1 MSLNFYLIRKICECG
16 CTEKFHLGQ
25 STAGNEF
32 LFHADTTW
40 CPAMRYT
47 MWTNR
52 IIGWLE
58 TGGRIEAEW
67 VTVFV
72 FDASPGFQPTNEY
85 GYPFSYPKLLERI
98 QAESAETRRIEAEHD
113 EAGRAWMIGEFF

>member
-1 MSLNFYLIRKICECG
+1 MSNNFHLVRKICECG

-25 STAGNEF
+25 SAAGNEF
-32 LFHADTTW
+32 LFHADTIW
-40 CPAMRYT
+40 NPALRYT

-58 TGGRIEAEW
+58 TGAKI
-67 VTVFV
+67 V
-72 FDASPGFQPTNEY
+72 DEY
-85 GYPFSYPKLLERI
+85 NSMFSYLELLERI
-98 QAESAETRRIEAEHD
+98 KEDSAHKTRIEAEHD

>member
-1 MSLNFYLIRKICECG
+1 MSNNFYLIRKICECG

-58 TGGRIEAEW
+58 TGGRIE
-67 VTVFV
+67 
-72 FDASPGFQPTNEY
+72 NEY